1 MKKITF
7 QSADG
12 TQLCGVWH
20 LPESKTNNAIILAH
34 GITVDKDENGVFI
47 KLAELLKDNGFAVFR
62 FDFRGS
68 GESGGKSVDLTVKGE
83 VKDIESAINEV
94 KNAGYTHIGLL
105 GASFGGSAAI
115 LYSSKHK
122 GQLKCLC
129 LWNPVLNYDHC
140 FLHAVTD
147 WVKDKVGH
155 MRLDFEEK
163 GWTTLGSAKFVIG
176 KQLFDEMEKLYPYKE
191 LKKIKTPITI
201 LHGTEDK
208 HVPYEDSK
216 QYSEGVAELVTIVGA
231 SHGFHEKGRIQQEAF
246 QATLAF
252 FRKKLNI
259 ITT

>member
-7 QSADG
+7 PSLDG

-20 LPESKTNNAIILAH
+20 LPATKTQKAIILAH
-34 GITVDKDENGVFI
+34 GITANKDESGVFVE
-47 KLAELLKDNGFAVFR
+47 LAELLKNNGFAVFR

-68 GESGGKSVDLTVKGE
+68 GESGGKSVDLTIQGEMDDISAAIKKVK
-83 VKDIESAINEV
+83 SS
-94 KNAGYTHIGLL
+94 GYSHLGLL
-105 GASFGGSAAI
+105 GASFGGGAAI
-115 LYSSKHK
+115 LYSSKHQ

-140 FLHAVTD
+140 FLHAITD

-155 MRLDFEEK
+155 MRRDFEEK

-176 KQLFDEMEKLYPYKE
+176 KQLFKEMENLFPFKE
-191 LKKIKTPITI
+191 LKKIMIPKII

-216 QYSEGVAELVTIVGA
+216 QYSEGVGELVTIVGA

-246 QATLAF
+246 QSTLAF
-252 FRKKLNI
+252 FKKNL
-259 ITT
+259 T